1 MYITIFGGSSPR
13 PDENTYTD
21 AEKLGYELGKKG
33 HIVITGGYI
42 GTMEAVSKG
51 ASSADGHVIGITCKE
66 IERWRP
72 VHANKWIK
80 EERKY
85 ATLHERLLALI
96 NSCDIA
102 IALPGGIGT
111 LTEIML
117 MWNRSVIGAINPKP
131 IIFDWT
137 VMEKRSLTV
146 LLIPN
151 LHIWENSEK
160 RLLTYVDDIESALN
174 IVNIHSEME

>member
-13 PDENTYTD
+13 PDEKTYIE
-21 AEKLGYELGKKG
+21 AEKLGNELGKKG
-33 HIVITGGYI
+33 HVVITGGYI

-66 IERWRP
+66 IESWRP

-96 NSCDIA
+96 NNCDIA

-111 LTEIML
+111 LTEITL
-117 MWNRSVIGAINPKP
+117 MWNRSVIGAIKPKP
-131 IIFDWT
+131 IILIGQSWQKVFDCFIKSQSAY
-137 VMEKRSLTV
+137 MGEREKS
-146 LLIPN
+146 
-151 LHIWENSEK
+151 
-160 RLLTYVDDIESALN
+160 LLTYVDDIESALN
-174 IVNIHSEME
+174 IVNLHSEME